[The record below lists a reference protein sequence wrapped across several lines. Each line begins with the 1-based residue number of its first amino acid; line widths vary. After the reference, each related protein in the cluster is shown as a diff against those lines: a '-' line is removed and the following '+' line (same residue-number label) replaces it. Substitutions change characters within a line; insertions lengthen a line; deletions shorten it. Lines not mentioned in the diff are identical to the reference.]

1 MKYFIERTSYDFG
14 ESRFIEVSEKYGDN
28 YSAHEIN
35 IIEGCYTFHLYLFP
49 QNGAY
54 LLCVWFNFDSVLNVN
69 HWDDI
74 LGVPKLIS
82 PNEFLKYKSI
92 MAKPFPN
99 YIHAY
104 ERGRK
109 KDFSA
114 PALCRIGDV
123 SQNGAKKWC
132 MCKKSNWSYGANDNL
147 LEECY
152 VLLRYG
158 LEMFKQLN
166 NNNIDTNALLIGV
179 NNSFDFTNCN
189 IKYTLR
195 ATSSAISIASHKR
208 TFASVQDKPSNIIRN
223 LLYNDANED

>member
-35 IIEGCYTFHLYLFP
+35 IIGGCYTFHLYLFP

-92 MAKPFPN
+92 MEKPFPH

-152 VLLRYG
+152 VLLRYV
-158 LEMFKQLN
+158 LEMFKQLK
-166 NNNIDTNALLIGV
+166 NNNIDWKDRIWLNVKEGIKQGIMTYFAPLSLLGGV
-179 NNSFDFTNCN
+179 YSEVDW
-189 IKYTLR
+189 
-195 ATSSAISIASHKR
+195 SEIAKI
-208 TFASVQDKPSNIIRN
+208 DPNW
-223 LLYNDANED
+223 

>member
-152 VLLRYG
+152 VLLRYV
-158 LEMFKQLN
+158 LEMFKQLK
-166 NNNIDTNALLIGV
+166 NNNIDWKDRIWLNVKEGIKQGIMTYFAPLSLLGGV
-179 NNSFDFTNCN
+179 YSEVDW
-189 IKYTLR
+189 
-195 ATSSAISIASHKR
+195 SEIAKI
-208 TFASVQDKPSNIIRN
+208 DPNW
-223 LLYNDANED
+223 